1 MAVTQSLREEGQPIA
16 ISVATAAAGSWWE
29 TPLLE
34 GSSVD
39 RGKPFIPEEL
49 TPLFH
54 TPSYRE
60 LTEAQ
65 RLRYNQLQAL
75 YFNEQ
80 IMFFETVLG
89 RPILG
94 ALLRA
99 PLPPRLA
106 DGVRQFRDEE
116 ERHTEMFRQLN
127 RRAAPHL
134 YTDRDHHFVQVPA
147 AWRAVTAWAV
157 GHPAWFPLFLWLML
171 LQEERSVYYSRGHL
185 RSRSSLEP
193 CFVAVHRAHMAD
205 EVGHVRWD
213 EELLD
218 VLWRR
223 AGPSRRRLNAKL
235 FAWML
240 EELFSTPKRAQLRV
254 VDELCREL
262 PELREHRPEMRRQL
276 LALSRDEGYR
286 ATLYSREI
294 VPRTFARFDAAP
306 ELRSLAICGYR
317 PLPEAVA

>member
-1 MAVTQSLREEGQPIA
+1 MGTAGEPPLREGP
-16 ISVATAAAGSWWE
+16 
-29 TPLLE
+29 
-34 GSSVD
+34 SVD
-39 RGKPFIPEEL
+39 PGKPFIPEEL

-54 TPSYRE
+54 TASYRE

-80 IMFFETVLG
+80 IMVFETVLG
-89 RPILG
+89 RPILE

-99 PLPPRLA
+99 PSPLPARLA
-106 DGVRQFRDEE
+106 EGVRQFRDEE
-116 ERHTEMFRQLN
+116 QRHTEMFRQLN
-127 RRAAPHL
+127 RNAAPYL
-134 YTDRDHHFVQVPA
+134 YADCDFQFVQVPA
-147 AWRAVTAWAV
+147 AWRAATAWAV
-157 GHPAWFPLFLWLML
+157 GHPARFPLFLWLML
-171 LQEERSVYYSRGHL
+171 LQEERSIYYSRSYL
-185 RSRSSLEP
+185 RSRRSLDP
-193 CFVAVHRAHMAD
+193 SFVAVHRAHMAD

-223 AGPSRRRLNAKL
+223 ARPWLRRLNAKL

-240 EELFSTPKRAQLRV
+240 EELFSTPRRAQLRV
-254 VDELCREL
+254 VDALCSEL
-262 PELREHRPEMRRQL
+262 PELAERREEMRRQL
-276 LALSRDEGYR
+276 LALSRDESYR